1 MPAEPT
7 IKIFSGSAS
16 RELAESMCDLLDVP
30 VGNARTVRFSD
41 GEMFVEISENVR
53 NTDIY
58 IVQSTCTPANENLME
73 LLIMIDALKRASAKS
88 ICAVMP
94 YYGYARQDRKVAART
109 PITSKLVADLLSAA
123 GATRVLS
130 VDLHAGQIQGFF
142 DIPFDHLFAKPVLLG
157 QMQRELG
164 DEKIVLVSPD
174 AGGVERTRSYAKY
187 LGADLAIIDKR
198 RPTANVAQVM
208 NIIGDVEGSHC
219 ILLDD
224 MIDTAGTITQAAQAL
239 MDNGARSV
247 DAYTTHPVL
256 SGPAIERLESSPL
269 RRVVVTDTI
278 PLAENARNCSKIEVL
293 SIAPLLAKALR
304 RIHLG
309 ESVSSL
315 FV

>member
-1 MPAEPT
+1 MPTEPS
-7 IKIFSGSAS
+7 IKIFSGSGS

-30 VGNARTVRFSD
+30 LGNARNVRFSD

-58 IVQSTCTPANENLME
+58 IVQSTGTPANENLME

-94 YYGYARQDRKVAART
+94 YYGYARQDRKVAPRT

-142 DIPFDHLFAKPVLLG
+142 DIPFDHLFAKPIILER
-157 QMQRELG
+157 MQQEAF
-164 DEKIVLVSPD
+164 DEKVVLVSPD
-174 AGGVERTRSYAKY
+174 AGGVERTRSYAKH
-187 LGADLAIIDKR
+187 LGLDLAIIDKR
-198 RPTANVAQVM
+198 RPSANVAKVM
-208 NIIGDVEGSHC
+208 NIIGDVEGMHC

-239 MDNGARSV
+239 MDNGAQSV

-256 SGPAIERLESSPL
+256 SGPAIERLENSPI